1 MQMHC
6 PLCGN
11 TREQGH
17 VADCLSNDYLK
28 PHPSS
33 IPPWRRGFWARLCY
47 KARTSRRHVMTLQ
60 DQRQREALSKAKTV
74 VRPGIFTAP
83 VPDPFEANETI
94 RAEMPINDDLAAYLE
109 ENLTAVQQVICKA
122 MSLQII
128 HGLSIKE
135 AVAEA
140 MREVQ

>member
-1 MQMHC
+1 
-6 PLCGN
+6 
-11 TREQGH
+11 
-17 VADCLSNDYLK
+17 
-28 PHPSS
+28 
-33 IPPWRRGFWARLCY
+33 
-47 KARTSRRHVMTLQ
+47 MTLQ

-94 RAEMPINDDLAAYLE
+94 RAEMPISDELAAYLE
-109 ENLTAVQQVICKA
+109 ENLPAFQQVISKA
-122 MSLQII
+122 LSLQII